1 MELIQMR
8 LVDSNMFGGKGTEQD
23 FNNAQCSHPDY
34 KPKTLQ
40 FLSNCLTKL
49 KLLHK
54 QC

>member
-8 LVDSNMFGGKGTEQD
+8 LINSNMFGGMGIEQD
-23 FNNAQCSHPDY
+23 FNNVQCSHPDY

-40 FLSNCLTKL
+40 FSSNYWTKL